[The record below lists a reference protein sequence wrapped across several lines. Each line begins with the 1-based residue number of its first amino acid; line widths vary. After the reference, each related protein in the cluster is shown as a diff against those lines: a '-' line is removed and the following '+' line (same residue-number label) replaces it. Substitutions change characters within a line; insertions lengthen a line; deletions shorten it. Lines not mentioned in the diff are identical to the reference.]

1 MYVRNHIGPPV
12 RGKEP
17 TRPEK
22 DLSCVVL
29 GLMNGTTG
37 TLVDIVFEPDSDPL
51 EIRYVIVDFPKVASK
66 AEALRNLLQNNVSSI
81 NAKTFLHHVTGNIS
95 GATSQRQH
103 VGVVMS
109 KRNSVGTV

>member
-1 MYVRNHIGPPV
+1 MAFTHGSEIMYVRNHIGPPV

-37 TLVDIVFEPDSDPL
+37 VLVDIIFEPDNDPL
-51 EIRYVIVDFPKVASK
+51 EIRYVIVDFPKVASRP
-66 AEALRNLLQNNVSSI
+66 ETLRKFMQIRVNVVVRTCRACSI
-81 NAKTFLHHVTGNIS
+81 NLPGYWKIT
-95 GATSQRQH
+95 
-103 VGVVMS
+103 
-109 KRNSVGTV
+109 